1 MKKVHRVIKFNRKAW
16 LKPYID
22 VNPDLEKGKND
33 FEKNSFKLRNNAVF
47 GKSKKNV
54 RKNRD
59 IKLVTTERKRNSLVS
74 ELNYHTTDFFTE
86 NLLTIEMKK
95 SRYTYEF

>member
-1 MKKVHRVIKFNRKAW
+1 MIKFNRKAW
-16 LKPYID
+16 LKPSID
-22 VNPDLEKGKND
+22 VNSDLEKGKND

-74 ELNYHTTDFFTE
+74 ELNCHTTDFFTE